1 MLSFFIRLLLH
12 FSFSFIT
19 HAARCRSS
27 SLLPFSF
34 LSSDFVFFFSLVCP
48 FLAALF
54 PSSLLLSLA
63 KPSLFQFLFF
73 AYLFSAGQPCRSY
86 SPETLSSMQNVCWV
100 APTLLNLINCSIAPL
115 IGLSGS
121 GEEGKENVVW
131 VSQSHS
137 VRLFAI
143 PNIAAHWRTV
153 GGLTKTSTGDETHLV
168 NVFFCQ
174 FIQNKHWY
182 PLKLCLF

>member
-100 APTLLNLINCSIAPL
+100 APTLLDHTNCPNAPH
-115 IGLSGS
+115 I
-121 GEEGKENVVW
+121 
-131 VSQSHS
+131 
-137 VRLFAI
+137 
-143 PNIAAHWRTV
+143 
-153 GGLTKTSTGDETHLV
+153 
-168 NVFFCQ
+168 VFFLAAVKKEKKMNCEPPKVTQ
-174 FIQNKHWY
+174 CASLPFQT
-182 PLKLCLF
+182 

>member
-86 SPETLSSMQNVCWV
+86 SPETLSSVQNVCWV
-100 APTLLNLINCSIAPL
+100 APTLLDLTNCSIAQFTHRFFL
-115 IGLSGS
+115 AAVKK
-121 GEEGKENVVW
+121 GKKMWCESPKVTQCA
-131 VSQSHS
+131 SLPFQ
-137 VRLFAI
+137 
-143 PNIAAHWRTV
+143 T
-153 GGLTKTSTGDETHLV
+153 
-168 NVFFCQ
+168 
-174 FIQNKHWY
+174 
-182 PLKLCLF
+182 

>member
-54 PSSLLLSLA
+54 PSSLLFSLA

-100 APTLLNLINCSIAPL
+100 APTLLNLINCPS
-115 IGLSGS
+115 S
-121 GEEGKENVVW
+121 EEGKENVMW

-153 GGLTKTSTGDETHLV
+153 GGLTKASTGDDS
-168 NVFFCQ
+168 
-174 FIQNKHWY
+174 
-182 PLKLCLF
+182 